1 VNKPREDEAWISRSR
16 ALLDASADA
25 LDAATLSRLNRARH
39 AALAQGRRMPRP
51 WLFGAGIAGLAA
63 AVFGVA
69 IGLQYVPRHDAKPP
83 SAPLQPADIDML
95 SGDDD
100 ALDLSED
107 LDFYAWL
114 ERQPGEPNG

>member
-16 ALLDASADA
+16 ALLDASANA

-39 AALAQGRRMPRP
+39 AALAQRRRLPRP
-51 WLFGAGIAGLAA
+51 WLFGAGIAGLVA

-69 IGLQYVPRHDAKPP
+69 IGLQHVPRHDATSA
-83 SAPLQPADIDML
+83 SAPLQPADIEML

-100 ALDLSED
+100 ALDLSEN

-114 ERQPGEPNG
+114 ERQPGDPNG

>member
-1 VNKPREDEAWISRSR
+1 VNTPREDEAWIDRAG

-39 AALAQGRRMPRP
+39 AALAQRRRLPRP

-69 IGLQYVPRHDAKPP
+69 IGLQHVPRHDAT

-100 ALDLSED
+100 ALDLSEN

-114 ERQPGEPNG
+114 ERQPGDPNG